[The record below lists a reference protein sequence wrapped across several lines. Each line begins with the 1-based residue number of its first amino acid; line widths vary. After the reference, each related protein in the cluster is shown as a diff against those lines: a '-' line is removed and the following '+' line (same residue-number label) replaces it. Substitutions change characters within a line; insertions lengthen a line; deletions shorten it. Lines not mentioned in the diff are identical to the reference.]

1 MKIIKILLLTTI
13 FIASAVNAKDT
24 IIELEDNSRILGK
37 WKVTAEAAALHK
49 TKTPLNITWE
59 FNKGGL
65 LNTVATDSRNRTG
78 SMNINVKYSIEEGA
92 IKKQSQPGREKY
104 ETCKVVSLE
113 GKDMVLHC
121 KYLYY
126 FLTKM

>member
-1 MKIIKILLLTTI
+1 MKIIKMLLLTTI
-13 FIASAVNAKDT
+13 FIASTVNAKDT
-24 IIELEDNSRILGK
+24 VIELEDNSRILGK
-37 WKVTAEAAALHK
+37 WQVTAEAAAIHK

-59 FNKGGL
+59 FKNNGL

-78 SMNINVKYSIEEGA
+78 SMNIDVKYSIEEGV

-104 ETCKVVSLE
+104 ENCKVVKLE